1 MMQAETKKSDLRA
14 DDLAKYIDTHADVL
28 HRILF
33 IYAKLNPG
41 IKYIQGMNEVLAVI
55 YYCYVMNDYSED
67 NGDDPIIPSM
77 YHESDLFFS
86 FSNIMVELRDGFLR
100 ELDKEQNG
108 IQGRIKKYSDIM
120 KVVEPHAYHSI
131 EINQVNH

>member
-1 MMQAETKKSDLRA
+1 
-14 DDLAKYIDTHADVL
+14 
-28 HRILF
+28 
-33 IYAKLNPG
+33 
-41 IKYIQGMNEVLAVI
+41 MNEVLAVI

-67 NGDDPIIPSM
+67 DDEEPIIPSM

-86 FSNIMVELRDGFLR
+86 FSNMMVELRDGFLR

-131 EINQVNH
+131 EMN